1 MKINKLLFLCL
12 IFVNQLVFSQSG
24 KIIHGKISCESNLI
38 QGIEII
44 NLVSEKSAFSDQNG
58 MFSILV
64 KVDDI
69 LVFGSKVYDF
79 KRKLIS
85 NDDIKNDNL
94 SIELVRK
101 TEQLDE
107 VIVLTKKSDMRLPN
121 IQAILDKQY
130 FDDAQSSPKT
140 TNVYNGQTLN
150 GINFVRIFTGI
161 AKLLKKK
168 HPEKK
173 DFKPEMNF
181 VSTALKRNN
190 HDFFTKTLKLKET
203 EISTFLAFCE
213 NDPRANLLLEPENV
227 FGLMEFLIQKNK
239 EFQTIPTFDK

>member
-1 MKINKLLFLCL
+1 MKINKLLFLSL
-12 IFVNQLVFSQSG
+12 IFVNQFVFSQSG

-107 VIVLTKKSDMRLPN
+107 VIVLTKKPDMRLPN

-140 TNVYNGQTLN
+140 TNVYNGQTVN

-190 HDFFTKTLKLKET
+190 HDFFTKTLKLKEA
-203 EISTFLAFCE
+203 EISTFLAYCE